1 MIGWATTRLYR
12 SLSPFFLRRGEGA
25 ATRRLWKP
33 KQWRLNRVLLAK
45 VFLSRYFS
53 PTSWI
58 LLKQLFLSPSSPLS
72 QLPIP
77 PSASWA
83 IDSEPI
89 WAQGIIVNYTHTEV
103 DLSKSRAQIFSRA
116 RAGHFSKFSATKA
129 NERAGVRLELRAGA
143 YYRNRK
149 WEAKDSEKV

>member
-1 MIGWATTRLYR
+1 MIGWANTRLYR
-12 SLSPFFLRRGEGA
+12 SLSPFFPRRGEGA
-25 ATRRLWKP
+25 ATRRLWKL

-58 LLKQLFLSPSSPLS
+58 LLKQLFLS
-72 QLPIP
+72 
-77 PSASWA
+77 ASWA

-89 WAQGIIVNYTHTEV
+89 WARGIIVNYTHTEV
-103 DLSKSRAQIFSRA
+103 DLSKSGPQIFFRA
-116 RAGHFSKFSATKA
+116 RATHFSKFSAAKA
-129 NERAGVRLELRAGA
+129 SERAGARLDLRAGA

-149 WEAKDSEKV
+149 WEAKDSQKV